1 MPLPF
6 ILLGAAVLA
15 GGFGVKKGLDAK
27 SDFDSA
33 ESLNRQAQRVYDSAQ
48 QSLGTARS
56 AAQSA
61 LETLGKQKFT
71 IYSNSLTPFVEA
83 FSKIKNIDFQD
94 EKLLGDMSLAVTQTD
109 MLSVRDVS
117 LKMQDVVN
125 GGIGSLG
132 AGGLAGLAAYGG
144 VGLLGTASTGTA
156 IGGLTG
162 VAATNATLAWLG
174 GGSLAAGGFG
184 MAGGMAVL
192 GGIVAGPV
200 LAVGGMMMASK
211 AQEAKQDAYANRD
224 KANLAAEQMKTA
236 QVATEGITL
245 RVEQI
250 HDVLSSLNAR
260 FKDILFGLQ
269 ALVNNSTD
277 YRSYSEVDRKG
288 VMIAAMVAK
297 TLKNLMETPV
307 IDERGAITL
316 ASRKVLDES
325 TDMMKSIG
333 IEGISYALPYSGI
346 RPISS
351 EMAVIEE
358 KGFCS

>member
-27 SDFDSA
+27 SDFDRA
-33 ESLNRQAQRVYDSAQ
+33 ESLNREAQRIFDSAQ
-48 QSLGTARS
+48 KSLETARNS
-56 AAQSA
+56 AQDA

-71 IYSNSLTPFVEA
+71 IYSNSLIPFVEA
-83 FSKIKNIDFQD
+83 FSQIKNIDFKD
-94 EKLLGDMSLAVTQTD
+94 EKLLGDFSLSVTQTD
-109 MLSVRDVS
+109 MLAVRDIS
-117 LKMQDVVN
+117 LQMQDVVK

-211 AQEAKQDAYANRD
+211 AQEAKEDAYANRD
-224 KANLAAEQMKTA
+224 KANLAAEQMKAA
-236 QVATEGITL
+236 QVVTDGITL
-245 RVEQI
+245 RIEQI
-250 HDVLSSLNAR
+250 HEVLSNLNAR
-260 FKDILFGLQ
+260 FKEFLFGLQ
-269 ALVNNSTD
+269 KLVKSATD
-277 YRSYSEVDRKG
+277 YRLYSEADKKG
-288 VMIAAMVAK
+288 VMMAAMIAK
-297 TLKNLMETPV
+297 TLKNIVETPV
-307 IDERGAITL
+307 IDEKGAITS
-316 ASRKVLDES
+316 ASRKVLEE
-325 TDMMKSIG
+325 TQGVMKQ
-333 IEGISYALPYSGI
+333 LNL
-346 RPISS
+346 
-351 EMAVIEE
+351 
-358 KGFCS
+358 K